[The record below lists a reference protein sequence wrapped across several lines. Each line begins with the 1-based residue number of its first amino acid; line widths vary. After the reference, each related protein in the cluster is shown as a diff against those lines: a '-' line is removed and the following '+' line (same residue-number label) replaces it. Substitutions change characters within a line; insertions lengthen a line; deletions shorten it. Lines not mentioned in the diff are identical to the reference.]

1 MGKNFEINIDEAALQ
16 RAIQPGIE
24 EIERQS
30 NEILHATVREVRDE
44 MDGQPAEEV
53 YDALATRLRAALPG
67 FTLDHDRVVELA
79 EAISEGTLEG

>member
-1 MGKNFEINIDEAALQ
+1 MGKNFEIKIDEAALQ

-53 YDALATRLRAALPG
+53 YEVLATRLRAALPG
-67 FTLDHDRVVELA
+67 FTFDHDRVVELA
-79 EAISEGTLEG
+79 EAISQGSLEG